1 MIPIPPWEL
10 MGGLLAGMATLIT
23 AIIGGA
29 KMLAEIRS
37 LKAQAHASAKS
48 TAEAIARQSDGWGPT
63 AREELRSVLELS
75 RHNTDMIS
83 SVAQAQR
90 RIDSELSRVNRHLT
104 SIGERIT
111 LETSHTSTRLDD
123 LSERIREAEKIV
135 AKRIS

>member
-10 MGGLLAGMATLIT
+10 LGGLLAGVATFIT

-29 KMLAEIRS
+29 KMLTEIRS

-48 TAEAIARQSDGWGPT
+48 TAEALAKQSDGWGQS
-63 AREELRSVLELS
+63 ARDELRSVLELS
-75 RHNTDMIS
+75 RHNTEMIS

-111 LETSHTSTRLDD
+111 LETSHTSSRLDD
-123 LSERIREAEKIV
+123 LSARVREAEKIV
-135 AKRIS
+135 AKRSA

>member
-10 MGGLLAGMATLIT
+10 MGGLLAGVATLIT

-29 KMLAEIRS
+29 KMLTEIRS

-48 TAEAIARQSDGWGPT
+48 TAEALAKQYDGWGQS
-63 AREELRSVLELS
+63 ARDELRSVLELS
-75 RHNTDMIS
+75 RHNTEMIN

-90 RIDSELSRVNRHLT
+90 RIDSEISRVNRHLT

-111 LETSHTSTRLDD
+111 LETSHTSSRLDD
-123 LSERIREAEKIV
+123 LSERIRAAEKIV
-135 AKRIS
+135 AKRSA